1 MEQDWQLYEGRWEV
15 GIDWKKVKGLVKEHT
30 WRTNGHGQYEW
41 ADYGIIRGA
50 GWVEGGQGGKSGT
63 TVIA

>member
-1 MEQDWQLYEGRWEV
+1 MGH
-15 GIDWKKVKGLVKEHT
+15 DWKKVKGLVKEHT